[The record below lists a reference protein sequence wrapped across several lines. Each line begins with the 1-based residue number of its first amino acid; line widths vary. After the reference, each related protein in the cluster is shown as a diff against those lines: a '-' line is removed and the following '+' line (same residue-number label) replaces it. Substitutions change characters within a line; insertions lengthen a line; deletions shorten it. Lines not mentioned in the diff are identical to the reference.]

1 MKLPTCV
8 NSSYGKHIKQH
19 SSNGWSYMHSTEG
32 STAVY
37 YRSPDKSLHPIRFIW
52 AWHPAGVFYPLLSS
66 MLFYINGQKWQKTAF
81 PATLTPCVCL
91 LTQPQNLISHMSDH
105 AMQNK
110 WCQPQSKEL
119 LRLNLNLFRCSCW
132 DEQLLHRLS
141 AEFIIAIAI
150 KNVRYLH
157 LKWQH

>member
-1 MKLPTCV
+1 MANIL
-8 NSSYGKHIKQH
+8 S
-19 SSNGWSYMHSTEG
+19 
-32 STAVY
+32 STAAV
-37 YRSPDKSLHPIRFIW
+37 
-52 AWHPAGVFYPLLSS
+52 AGVTCTLQRALLLSITALQTNRYIQLDLFEHDIQQAFS
-66 MLFYINGQKWQKTAF
+66 THCFPQCFFYINGQKWQKTAF

-91 LTQPQNLISHMSDH
+91 LTQPQNLISRMSDH

-157 LKWQH
+157 LKWQV